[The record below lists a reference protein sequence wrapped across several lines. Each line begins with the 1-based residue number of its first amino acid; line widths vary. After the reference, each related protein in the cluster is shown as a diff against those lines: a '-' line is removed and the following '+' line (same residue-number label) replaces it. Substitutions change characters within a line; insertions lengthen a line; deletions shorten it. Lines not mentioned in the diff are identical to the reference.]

1 MAAIELAYSEI
12 EKLITNFKNIPAPQR
27 KGMNEMQ
34 TRLGLVQA
42 VRAAAV

>member
-1 MAAIELAYSEI
+1 MTPQDLAYTEI
-12 EKLITNFKNIPAPQR
+12 ERLVTNFKNILASQR

-34 TRLGLVQA
+34 TRLGLVHA